1 MISLFLLIFEKVTLL
16 TAVKL
21 WAYQKKLPCSHLATR
36 GNLGVSPA
44 EQKCQKS
51 STFPTQIQK
60 QHHAAIPL
68 QAIKIHSDFICGQKM
83 QEKPLQLDPRLC
95 GPVAI
100 PLVSDCD
107 RHREAAAAR
116 ESTAL
121 LGTEASKKPQT
132 TSVYYVKLHACLSHC
147 KENFVS
153 QLQRLL
159 LGFSHV
165 LKQLFRQA
173 QGLWGRDH

>member
-1 MISLFLLIFEKVTLL
+1 MISLFLFIFEKVTLL

-121 LGTEASKKPQT
+121 LGTEASKKPKPPQFT
-132 TSVYYVKLHACLSHC
+132 TSSCTPAFHTARKT
-147 KENFVS
+147 
-153 QLQRLL
+153 
-159 LGFSHV
+159 
-165 LKQLFRQA
+165 LFRSSRGFCWA
-173 QGLWGRDH
+173 SRMF